1 MFAFVVRQARGSL
14 TDEDM
19 TRIIIHHP
27 DLTNPFVISLK
38 PLKDLSPDGIMSII
52 EYVLTSHENLSFD
65 NNLKINFGTIEI
77 PKGGRKLE
85 P

>member
-1 MFAFVVRQARGSL
+1 
-14 TDEDM
+14 
-19 TRIIIHHP
+19 
-27 DLTNPFVISLK
+27 
-38 PLKDLSPDGIMSII
+38 MSII